1 MIQAAV
7 YEGALERFAGEIE
20 HMIDSRGLSQYKGT
34 STLDDVQKEIDSLVE
49 VHSRYI
55 TTPMADMEKVVNDF
69 KRTKIRI
76 ELLLNEKVTQK
87 AVGLGNIA
95 PQVPITNDPQWSAV
109 LAHAQRSL
117 ERFTSI
123 YSMQI
128 STLPTVERKKLDFQ
142 LEDILLDIEKAFK
155 ANPSSSA
162 AAAYMAHIDET
173 FKMLNDRFAKYAA
186 YTMQK
191 NLQNLVETKAAER
204 LSLASQ
210 LKMVE
215 DKLTKNEQVVVGK
228 ASTEVLRI
236 LNELKTDSASFN
248 TALRNQKLMVIDQH
262 LDTIRKVVDSL
273 QFRDNLAGG
282 QFMGAK
288 RPTRAFYGFGDIP
301 GKRYPSVRGGG
312 RPFLNAP
319 SRTSSRGLGSAFPTV
334 TLDDPPQKIA
344 DVLAENLQTAQAQGM
359 LNAEDGAML
368 LRQTNMLT
376 TGSFGG
382 DTKALE
388 EAKIYYRTQVET
400 LMNNQKAFA
409 SNNLE
414 KGSSI
419 LRSNTIFSKPK
430 SNQLITVYPTYGQYF
445 TGYVLTPMVAL
456 MVVGAGLGIWK
467 LSRTGGSA
475 KQSDKPTGGI
485 AQAKQT
491 APKKKKKMPK
501 FDFSKLKGKGKGLMA
516 GIGGLKGGRRK

>member
-20 HMIDSRGLSQYKGT
+20 HMIDSRGLSRYKGT
-34 STLDDVQKEIDSLVE
+34 STLDDVQKEIGNE

-215 DKLTKNEQVVVGK
+215 INSLRMNKLLLVKHQ
-228 ASTEVLRI
+228 
-236 LNELKTDSASFN
+236 LK
-248 TALRNQKLMVIDQH
+248 
-262 LDTIRKVVDSL
+262 
-273 QFRDNLAGG
+273 
-282 QFMGAK
+282 
-288 RPTRAFYGFGDIP
+288 
-301 GKRYPSVRGGG
+301 
-312 RPFLNAP
+312 
-319 SRTSSRGLGSAFPTV
+319 
-334 TLDDPPQKIA
+334 
-344 DVLAENLQTAQAQGM
+344 
-359 LNAEDGAML
+359 
-368 LRQTNMLT
+368 
-376 TGSFGG
+376 
-382 DTKALE
+382 
-388 EAKIYYRTQVET
+388 YY
-400 LMNNQKAFA
+400 
-409 SNNLE
+409 
-414 KGSSI
+414 
-419 LRSNTIFSKPK
+419 
-430 SNQLITVYPTYGQYF
+430 VY
-445 TGYVLTPMVAL
+445 
-456 MVVGAGLGIWK
+456 
-467 LSRTGGSA
+467 
-475 KQSDKPTGGI
+475 
-485 AQAKQT
+485 
-491 APKKKKKMPK
+491 
-501 FDFSKLKGKGKGLMA
+501 
-516 GIGGLKGGRRK
+516 